1 MIALGRSRPSLSSRR
16 LRYFISTKAMA
27 VPTPARR
34 VPPLTRPSR
43 RNVLNLAQRT
53 GKQCPADGHS
63 SRFLGGKDSSRDVL
77 NTPSHHP
84 EHLPRLCR
92 PRNVFCN
99 ATGMEKI
106 DLTTDARICS
116 DETAEPHGTLLDDFL
131 EQTTAAFAEVPP
143 TLKVWRDFAE
153 VWRIDQALRACAGNR
168 SAAARQ
174 LGIGRRTLYTKME
187 KLGIELG

>member
-1 MIALGRSRPSLSSRR
+1 
-16 LRYFISTKAMA
+16 MA

-43 RNVLNLAQRT
+43 RNVLILAQRT
-53 GKQCPADGHS
+53 GKQCPADGHPGS
-63 SRFLGGKDSSRDVL
+63 LVAAKDSSMDVP
-77 NTPSHHP
+77 NTPSRHP
-84 EHLPRLCR
+84 EHLQRLCR
-92 PRNVFCN
+92 GRNVFCSIP
-99 ATGMEKI
+99 GMEKP
-106 DLTTDARICS
+106 DLETDARVS
-116 DETAEPHGTLLDDFL
+116 SNEPADPQGTLLDDFL

-153 VWRIDQALRACAGNR
+153 VWRIDQALRTCEGNR